1 MLVISL
7 YCSGNLKI
15 IWIECELQK
24 IENNLAQSLQLSMH
38 SFEKQTLNYDL
49 EKFNYL
55 LVMLGQLPSVEGVHS
70 ILGGSSLPHAKTWP
84 LRNSSA

>member
-1 MLVISL
+1 
-7 YCSGNLKI
+7 
-15 IWIECELQK
+15 
-24 IENNLAQSLQLSMH
+24 MH

-84 LRNSSA
+84 LWNSSA